1 MCVAKRTICYSLER
15 MDLYSA
21 AKRLNRPF
29 VFTDEA
35 STRALT
41 VADHGLLGDGF
52 SAALVRADGAI
63 DWLCFPRFDSPSV
76 FGALLDSENGGS
88 TSVSPVDYPFESL
101 QRYDPDT
108 NVLETLFRIGGSG
121 TIRLTD
127 YMPWTDDPR
136 SATHEVHRRVQC
148 VEGEAV
154 LKVVFD
160 PRFDYGRVDARFEIA
175 GRSVSAKTASGDRL
189 VAVLGGVGQWEPRPE
204 GGVQA
209 VFPMKAGERGWV
221 VISWNASKS
230 DSILAY
236 RPFEALR
243 NTRRRWRHWVQQ
255 LRYDGPW
262 GHHVIR
268 SALLLKLLM
277 YAPTGAMVAAPTT
290 SLPEWIGG
298 VRNWDYRYTWTRDT
312 AMAVRAANLLGCNRE
327 ASEFFHFVR
336 DTLERDRELHIM
348 YTVDGGRV
356 PDEQT
361 LDHFAGYRGSQPV
374 RIGNGARDQ
383 LQLDTAG
390 ALMDAAYVY
399 ERGGGLLTARGW
411 RRLREVVDNVAARWA
426 EPDHGIWEPR
436 AGKRH
441 NVHSKLM
448 SWLAL
453 RRGAQLAP
461 LFGEQPVQA
470 RWQQVADELHAEICV
485 RGLDRTGKRFVAA
498 YEHEH
503 PDASLLLLPIQ
514 GFLPPSD
521 DRVLRTVEW
530 IRAEL
535 GEGQYLY
542 RYRADDGV
550 GGEEGA
556 FVLCGFWLAE
566 VLAMAGQIDEAQQ
579 VFVAHAEASNHLGLL
594 SEEIEP
600 GTKTLLGNFP
610 QAFSHLGL
618 INAAARIDL
627 ALRLRDEGSP
637 RVPEVEIGR

>member
-1 MCVAKRTICYSLER
+1 
-15 MDLYSA
+15 
-21 AKRLNRPF
+21 
-29 VFTDEA
+29 
-35 STRALT
+35 
-41 VADHGLLGDGF
+41 LG
-52 SAALVRADGAI
+52 
-63 DWLCFPRFDSPSV
+63 
-76 FGALLDSENGGS
+76 
-88 TSVSPVDYPFESL
+88 
-101 QRYDPDT
+101 
-108 NVLETLFRIGGSG
+108 
-121 TIRLTD
+121 
-127 YMPWTDDPR
+127 
-136 SATHEVHRRVQC
+136 
-148 VEGEAV
+148 
-154 LKVVFD
+154 
-160 PRFDYGRVDARFEIA
+160 
-175 GRSVSAKTASGDRL
+175 
-189 VAVLGGVGQWEPRPE
+189 AVLGDVGQWKPRPE

-209 VFPMKAGERGWV
+209 VFRLKAGERGWV
-221 VISWNASKS
+221 VISWNSS
-230 DSILAY
+230 ESESVLAY
-236 RPFEALR
+236 RPYEALR
-243 NTRRRWRHWVQQ
+243 HTRHRWRDWVQQ
-255 LRYDGPW
+255 LQYDGPW
-262 GHHVIR
+262 RHHVIR

-290 SLPEWIGG
+290 SIPEWIGG

-327 ASEFFHFVR
+327 ARDFFHFVS
-336 DTLERDRELHIM
+336 DTLERDRELNIM
-348 YTVDGGRV
+348 YAVDGGRV
-356 PDEQT
+356 PNEQT
-361 LDHFAGYRGSQPV
+361 LDNLGGYRGSRPV

-399 ERGGGLLTARGW
+399 ERGGGSLTARGW
-411 RRLREVVDNVAARWA
+411 RRLSEVVDNVAATWA

-453 RRGAQLAP
+453 RRGAELAP
-461 LFGEQPVQA
+461 LFGDQPLQT
-470 RWQQVADELHAEICV
+470 RWQQVAGDLHAELRV
-485 RGLDRTGKRFVAA
+485 RGLDPTGKRFVAA
-498 YEHEH
+498 YDHEH
-503 PDASLLLLPIQ
+503 PDASLLLLPIH
-514 GFLPPSD
+514 GFLPPND

-535 GEGQYLY
+535 GAGPFVY

-566 VLAMAGQIDEAQQ
+566 VLAMAGQIDEAQR

-594 SEEIEP
+594 AEEIEP
-600 GTKTLLGNFP
+600 GTETLLGNFP

-627 ALRLRDEGSP
+627 ALRLRDEGSR

>member
-29 VFTDEA
+29 VFTDEQ

-41 VADHGLLGDGF
+41 IADHGLIGDGF

-63 DWLCFPRFDSPSV
+63 DWLCLPRFDSPSV
-76 FGALLDSENGGS
+76 FAALLDEENGGS

-101 QRYDPDT
+101 QRYDPGT
-108 NVLETLFRIGGSG
+108 NVLETVFQIEGRG

-136 SATHEVHRRVQC
+136 SAMHEVHRRVQC

-154 LKVVFD
+154 VKVVFD
-160 PRFDYGRVDARFEIA
+160 PRFDYGRVSTTFEID
-175 GRSVSAKTASGDRL
+175 GRSALAKGATGERL
-189 VAVLGGVGQWEPRPE
+189 LAVLGGVGHWEQRLE

-209 VFPMKAGERGWV
+209 VFRLKAGERGWL
-221 VISWNASKS
+221 VISWNATESE
-230 DSILAY
+230 SILAY
-236 RPFEALR
+236 RPFDALR
-243 NTRRRWRHWVQQ
+243 KTRRRWRDWTQQ
-255 LRYDGPW
+255 LEYDGPW
-262 GHHVIR
+262 RHHVIR

-290 SLPEWIGG
+290 SIPEWIGG

-327 ASEFFHFVR
+327 AREFFHFVR

-348 YTVDGGRV
+348 YAVDGGRV
-356 PDEQT
+356 PDERT
-361 LDHFAGYRGSQPV
+361 LEHFAGYRGSRPV

-399 ERGGGLLTARGW
+399 ERGGGSLTARGW
-411 RRLREVVDNVAARWA
+411 RRLRGVVENVVAMWA

-453 RRGAQLAP
+453 RRGAELAP
-461 LFGEQPVQA
+461 LFGDQSLQK
-470 RWQQVADELHAEICV
+470 RWQQVADELHAELCG
-485 RGLDRTGKRFVAA
+485 RGLDRAGKRFVAA
-498 YEHEH
+498 YDHEH
-503 PDASLLLLPIQ
+503 PDASLLLLPIH
-514 GFLPPSD
+514 GFLPPND
-521 DRVLRTVEW
+521 ERILRTLEW
-530 IRAEL
+530 IQASL
-535 GEGQYLY
+535 GDGPYLY
-542 RYRADDGV
+542 RYRTDDGV

-566 VLAMAGQIDEAQQ
+566 VLAMAGRIDEAQQ
-579 VFVAHAEASNHLGLL
+579 VFVAHAEASNHVGLL
-594 SEEIEP
+594 AEQIEP
-600 GTKTLLGNFP
+600 RSRTLLGNFP

-627 ALRLRDEGSP
+627 ALRLRDEGSA

>member
-1 MCVAKRTICYSLER
+1 

-29 VFTDEA
+29 VFTDEQ
-35 STRALT
+35 STRDLT
-41 VADHGLLGDGF
+41 IADHGLIGDGF

-63 DWLCFPRFDSPSV
+63 DWLCLPRFDSPSV
-76 FGALLDSENGGS
+76 FGALLDEDNGGC

-101 QRYDPDT
+101 QRYDPGT
-108 NVLETLFRIGGSG
+108 NVLETLFRIEGRG

-136 SATHEVHRRVQC
+136 SAMHEVHRRVQC

-154 LKVVFD
+154 VKVVFD
-160 PRFDYGRVDARFEIA
+160 PRFDYGRVATTFELD
-175 GRSVSAKTASGDRL
+175 GRSALAKGASGERL
-189 VAVLGGVGQWEPRPE
+189 VAVLGGVGHWEQRLE

-209 VFPMKAGERGWV
+209 VFRLKAGDRGWV
-221 VISWNASKS
+221 VISWNATESE
-230 DSILAY
+230 SILAY
-236 RPFEALR
+236 RPFDALR
-243 NTRRRWRHWVQQ
+243 NTRRRWRDWAQQ
-255 LRYDGPW
+255 LQYDGPW
-262 GHHVIR
+262 RHHVVR

-298 VRNWDYRYTWTRDT
+298 ARNWDYRYTWTRDT
-312 AMAVRAANLLGCNRE
+312 AMGVRAANLLGCNRE
-327 ASEFFHFVR
+327 AREFFHFVR

-348 YTVDGGRV
+348 YAVDGGRV
-356 PDEQT
+356 PDERT
-361 LDHFAGYRGSQPV
+361 LEHFAGYRGSKPV

-399 ERGGGLLTARGW
+399 ERGGGSLSARGW
-411 RRLREVVDNVAARWA
+411 RRLRAVVDNVVAMWA

-453 RRGAQLAP
+453 RRGAELAP
-461 LFGEQPVQA
+461 LFGDQALQA
-470 RWQQVADELHAEICV
+470 RWQQVADELHAELCE
-485 RGLDRTGKRFVAA
+485 RGLDRTGRRFVAA
-498 YEHEH
+498 YDHEH
-503 PDASLLLLPIQ
+503 PDASLLLLPIH
-514 GFLPPSD
+514 GFLSPND
-521 DRVLRTVEW
+521 DRVLNTVDW
-530 IRAEL
+530 IQDTLAD
-535 GEGQYLY
+535 GPYVY
-542 RYRADDGV
+542 RYRTDDGV

-556 FVLCGFWLAE
+556 FVICGFWLAE
-566 VLAMAGQIDEAQQ
+566 VLAMAGRMDEAQS

-594 SEEIEP
+594 AEQIEP
-600 GTKTLLGNFP
+600 GARTLLGNFP

-627 ALRLRDEGSP
+627 ALRLRDEGSA